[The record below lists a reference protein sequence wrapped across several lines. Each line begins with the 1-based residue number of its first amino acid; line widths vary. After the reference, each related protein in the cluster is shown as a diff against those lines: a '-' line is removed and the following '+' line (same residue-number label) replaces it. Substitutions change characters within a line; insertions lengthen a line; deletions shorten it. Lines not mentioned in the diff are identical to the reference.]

1 MSLKIYNFFK
11 IKADMGKIIGIDL
24 GSTLSEV
31 AVMEGNQ
38 PTIIVNDEG
47 HRTTPS
53 VISFSEN
60 GERKVGDAA
69 KRQAVTNPKGTVVLI
84 KRFMGGTYD
93 EIKDNIKHVQYD
105 VVNSNGHPR
114 VKINGREYTPE
125 ELSAMILSKMK
136 ATAENYLGE
145 TVTDAVI
152 TVPAYFNDAQREATK
167 KAGEIA
173 GLNVRRIV
181 AEPTAAIL
189 ASNIDMEKGGLYMVV
204 DYGGSTLDFS
214 IADISDNV
222 VEIKA
227 SNGDVYCG
235 GSDLDKIVTDYV
247 VAEFLKSEGIDLSKD
262 AMAMQRIIE
271 AVEKAKI
278 ELSTSTSTEIN
289 LPYITANE
297 NKEPKHLVV
306 NLTKAKFEQLIDK
319 EIEKVINLG
328 REAIVK
334 AGITSDDLTGI
345 LLVGGSTRI
354 PKVQEELKKAFN
366 KPLIKNVNV
375 DEVVALGAAVQG
387 SILNGEKKDILLL
400 DVTPLTLGIDTL
412 GGVMVPI
419 IEANT
424 TIPCK
429 RSKVFTTAEDNQP
442 AVTIKVGQGN
452 RPMTDDNKIIG
463 MFTLDGIMP
472 AQRNVPQI
480 EVTFDI
486 DTNGIMSVSA
496 IDKATGK
503 EQSIKIESASSLSD
517 EDIERMKKEAEEHA
531 DEDKKLKERADKL
544 NNAETFAFLM
554 EKSLEEV
561 PSDKIT
567 EEQKEEIK
575 KAIESLREEIK
586 NGDLD
591 KIEERQKEVEKL
603 WNPIAEEMYKSSQTD
618 GANAQQ
624 GSNPFSGFTDAFT
637 NNPFAK

>member
-1 MSLKIYNFFK
+1 
-11 IKADMGKIIGIDL
+11 MGKIIGIDL

-53 VISFSEN
+53 VISFTEN

-114 VKINGREYTPE
+114 IKINGKEYTPE

-145 TVTDAVI
+145 PVTDAVI

-247 VAEFLKSEGIDLSKD
+247 VAEFLKSDNIDLSND

-289 LPYITANE
+289 LPYITVNE
-297 NKEPKHLVV
+297 NKEPKHLVMT
-306 NLTKAKFEQLIDK
+306 LTKAKFEQLIDK
-319 EIEKVINLG
+319 EIDKVINLG
-328 REAIVK
+328 KEALVK
-334 AGITSDDLTGI
+334 AGITANDLTGI

-354 PKVQEELKKAFN
+354 PKVQDELKKAFN

-387 SILNGEKKDILLL
+387 SILSGEKNDILLL
-400 DVTPLTLGIDTL
+400 DVTPLSLGIDTM
-412 GGVMVPI
+412 GGVMAKI
-419 IEANT
+419 IDANT

-429 RSKVFTTAEDNQP
+429 RSQIFTTAENNQP
-442 AVTIKVGQGN
+442 AVTIVVAQGN
-452 RPMTDDNKIIG
+452 RPMTKDNKMIG
-463 MFTLDGIMP
+463 MFTLDGITLAP
-472 AQRNVPQI
+472 RGVPQI

-496 IDKATGK
+496 VDKATGK
-503 EQSIKIESASSLSD
+503 EQHITIESSSSLTD

-531 DEDKKLKERADKL
+531 EEDKKAIEKANKV
-544 NNAETFAFLM
+544 NSAETFAFM
-554 EKSLEEV
+554 VEKSLNEV
-561 PSDKIT
+561 PSDKVT
-567 EEQKEEIK
+567 DEQKEEIK
-575 KAIESLREEIK
+575 KAIESLRDEIK

-591 KIEERQKEVEKL
+591 KIEEKQKEVEKL
-603 WNPIAEEMYKSSQTD
+603 WNPIAEEMYKSTQADAS
-618 GANAQQ
+618 NAQQ
-624 GSNPFSGFTDAFT
+624 GGNPFSGFTDTFVK
-637 NNPFAK
+637 NPFAK

>member
-1 MSLKIYNFFK
+1 
-11 IKADMGKIIGIDL
+11 MGKIIGIDL

-38 PTIIVNDEG
+38 PTIIVNNEG

-53 VISFSEN
+53 VISFAEN
-60 GERKVGDAA
+60 GERKVGEAA

-105 VVNSNGHPR
+105 VINKNGQPR
-114 VKINGREYTPE
+114 ISINKKEYTPE

-136 ATAENYLGE
+136 ATAEEYLGE

-235 GSDLDKIVTDYV
+235 GSDLDKIVADYV
-247 VAEFLKSEGIDLSKD
+247 VAEFLKTENIDLSND

-297 NKEPKHLVV
+297 NKEPKHLAIT
-306 NLTKAKFEQLIDK
+306 LTKAKFEQLIDK
-319 EIEKVINLG
+319 EIDKVINLG
-328 REAIVK
+328 KEAVSK
-334 AGITSDDLTGI
+334 AGIKAEDLTGI

-354 PKVQEELKKAFN
+354 PKVQDELKKAFN

-387 SILNGEKKDILLL
+387 SILSGDKTDVLLL
-400 DVTPLTLGIDTL
+400 DVTPLTLGIDTQ
-412 GGVMVPI
+412 GGVMAPI

-442 AVTIKVGQGN
+442 AVTIVVGQGN
-452 RPMTDDNKIIG
+452 RPMTRDNKIIG
-463 MFTLDGIMP
+463 MFTLDGITP
-472 AQRNVPQI
+472 ASRGIPQI

-496 IDKATGK
+496 VDKATGK
-503 EQSIKIESASSLSD
+503 EQSIKIESSSSLSD

-531 DEDKKLKERADKL
+531 EEDKKAMEK
-544 NNAETFAFLM
+544 AEKINSAEGFAFLV
-554 EKSLEEV
+554 EKTMKDVL
-561 PSDKIT
+561 SDKIT
-567 EEQKEEIK
+567 DTQKDEVN
-575 KAIESLREEIK
+575 KAIESLRGEIK

-591 KIEERQKEVEKL
+591 KIEDRQKELETV
-603 WNPIAEEMYKSSQTD
+603 WNPIAEELYKSAQTD
-618 GANAQQ
+618 GQNPQQ
-624 GSNPFSGFTDAFT
+624 GSNPFSGFTDTFV

>member
-1 MSLKIYNFFK
+1 
-11 IKADMGKIIGIDL
+11 MGKIIGIDL

-289 LPYITANE
+289 LPYITVNE
-297 NKEPKHLVV
+297 NKEPKHLVI

-387 SILNGEKKDILLL
+387 SILSGDKKDILLL

-412 GGVMVPI
+412 GGVMAPI

-442 AVTIKVGQGN
+442 AVTIVVGQGN
-452 RPMTDDNKIIG
+452 RPMTKDNKIIG

-472 AQRNVPQI
+472 AQRGIPQI

-503 EQSIKIESASSLSD
+503 EQSIKIESSSSLSD
-517 EDIERMKKEAEEHA
+517 EDIDRMKKEAEEHA
-531 DEDKKLKERADKL
+531 EEDKKAIEKANKINSTEA
-544 NNAETFAFLM
+544 FAFM
-554 EKSLEEV
+554 VEKSLNDV
-561 PSDKIT
+561 PSDKAT
-567 EEQKEEIK
+567 DEQKEEIK
-575 KAIESLREEIK
+575 KSIESLREEIK

-624 GSNPFSGFTDAFT
+624 GSNPFSDFTDAFT

>member
-1 MSLKIYNFFK
+1 MS
-11 IKADMGKIIGIDL
+11 KIIGIDL

-38 PTIIVNDEG
+38 PTIIVNEEG

-53 VISFSEN
+53 VISFSKD

-69 KRQAVTNPKGTVVLI
+69 KRQAVTNPKGTVILI
-84 KRFMGGTYD
+84 KRFMGGTYE

-105 VVNSNGHPR
+105 VVNSNGQPR
-114 VKINGREYTPE
+114 VKINDKEYTPE

-136 ATAENYLGE
+136 STAENYLGE

-189 ASNIDMEKGGLYMVV
+189 ASNIDMKKGGKYMVV

-214 IADISDNV
+214 IADISDGV

-235 GSDLDKIVTDYV
+235 GSDLDKLVSDYV
-247 VAEFLKSEGIDLSKD
+247 VSEFKKNEGVDLSKD
-262 AMAMQRIIE
+262 SMAMQRILE

-278 ELSTSTSTEIN
+278 ELSNSTSTEIN
-289 LPYITANE
+289 LPYITAVDN
-297 NKEPKHLVV
+297 NPKHLIITI
-306 NLTKAKFEQLIDK
+306 TKAKFEQLIDK
-319 EIEKVINLG
+319 EIQKVINLG
-328 REAIVK
+328 KDALVK
-334 AGITSDDLTGI
+334 ANMQASELEGI

-354 PKVQEELKKAFN
+354 PKVQEELTKAFN
-366 KPLIKNVNV
+366 RPLIKNVNV

-387 SILNGEKKDILLL
+387 SIISGEKTDVLLL
-400 DVTPLTLGIDTL
+400 DVTPLSLGIDTM
-412 GGVMVPI
+412 GGVMAKI

-429 RSKVFTTAEDNQP
+429 RSQIFTTAENNQP
-442 AVTIKVGQGN
+442 AVTIVVAQGN
-452 RPMTDDNKIIG
+452 RPMTKDNKMIG
-463 MFTLDGIMP
+463 MFTLDGITP
-472 AQRNVPQI
+472 APRGIPQI

-486 DTNGIMSVSA
+486 DTNGILSVSA
-496 IDKATGK
+496 VDKATNK
-503 EQSIKIESASSLSD
+503 EQHITIENSSSLSD

-531 DEDKKLKERADKL
+531 EEDKKEMEKANKV
-544 NNAETFAFLM
+544 NAAETFAFM
-554 EKSLEEV
+554 IEKSMEEL
-561 PSDKIT
+561 PEDKIT
-567 EEQKEEIK
+567 SEQKEEIQK
-575 KAIESLREEIK
+575 SIDELKEAVKEK
-586 NGDLD
+586 DLD
-591 KIEERQKEVEKL
+591 KIEEKQKEVEKL
-603 WNPIAEEMYKSSQTD
+603 WNPIAEELYKSEQQNGQSANSQF
-618 GANAQQ
+618 N
-624 GSNPFSGFTDAFT
+624 GSNPFSGFTG
-637 NNPFAK
+637 NSNPFAQ

>member
-1 MSLKIYNFFK
+1 
-11 IKADMGKIIGIDL
+11 MGKIIGIDL
-24 GSTLSEV
+24 GSCLSEV
-31 AVMEGNQ
+31 AVIEGNK

-69 KRQAVTNPKGTVVLI
+69 KRQAVTNPKGTVILI
-84 KRFMGGTYD
+84 KRFMGCTYD
-93 EIKDNIKHVQYD
+93 EVKDSIKHVQYD
-105 VVNSNGHPR
+105 VLNSNGHPR
-114 VKINGREYTPE
+114 IKINNKEYTPE

-136 ATAENYLGE
+136 STAENYLGE
-145 TVTDAVI
+145 EVTDAVI

-189 ASNIDMEKGGLYMVV
+189 ASNINMEKGGKYMVV
-204 DYGGSTLDFS
+204 DYGGATLDFS
-214 IADISDNV
+214 IADISDGV

-235 GSDLDKIVTDYV
+235 GSDLDKIVSDYV
-247 VAEFLKSEGIDLSKD
+247 VDEFKSQEGIDLSND
-262 AMAMQRIIE
+262 PMAMQRIIE

-387 SILNGEKKDILLL
+387 SILSGDKKDILLL

-412 GGVMVPI
+412 GGVMAPI

-442 AVTIKVGQGN
+442 AVTIVVGQGN
-452 RPMTDDNKIIG
+452 RPMTKDNKIIG

-472 AQRNVPQI
+472 AQRGIPQI

-503 EQSIKIESASSLSD
+503 EQSIKIESSSSLSD
-517 EDIERMKKEAEEHA
+517 EDIDRMKKEAEEHA
-531 DEDKKLKERADKL
+531 EEDKKAIEKANKI
-544 NNAETFAFLM
+544 NSAEAFAFM
-554 EKSLEEV
+554 VEKSLDNV
-561 PSDKIT
+561 TSDKAT
-567 EEQKEEIK
+567 DEQKEEIK

-591 KIEERQKEVEKL
+591 KIEEKQKEVEKL

-624 GSNPFSGFTDAFT
+624 GSNPFSGFTDTFT

>member
-1 MSLKIYNFFK
+1 
-11 IKADMGKIIGIDL
+11 MGKIIGIDL

-53 VISFSEN
+53 VISFTEN

-145 TVTDAVI
+145 PVTDAVI

-189 ASNIDMEKGGLYMVV
+189 ASNIDMKKGGLYMVV

-247 VAEFLKSEGIDLSKD
+247 VVEFLKSDNIDLSKD

-289 LPYITANE
+289 LPYITVNE
-297 NKEPKHLVV
+297 NKEPKHLVMT
-306 NLTKAKFEQLIDK
+306 LTKAKFEQLIDK

-328 REAIVK
+328 KEAIVK
-334 AGITSDDLTGI
+334 AGIKSEDLTGI

-354 PKVQEELKKAFN
+354 PKVQDELKKAFN

-387 SILNGEKKDILLL
+387 SILSGDKKDVLLL

-412 GGVMVPI
+412 GGVMAPI

-429 RSKVFTTAEDNQP
+429 RSKVFTTAADNQP
-442 AVTIKVGQGN
+442 AVTIEVGQGN
-452 RPMTDDNKIIG
+452 RPMTKDNKIIG

-472 AQRNVPQI
+472 APRNVPQI

-486 DTNGIMSVSA
+486 DSNGIMSVSA
-496 IDKATGK
+496 VDKATGK

-531 DEDKKLKERADKL
+531 DEDKKTKEKADKL
-544 NNAETFAFLM
+544 NSAETFAFLM

-567 EEQKEEIK
+567 EEQKEDVK

-603 WNPIAEEMYKSSQTD
+603 WNPIAEEMYKSNPTD
-618 GANAQQ
+618 GSNTQQ
-624 GSNPFSGFTDAFT
+624 GSNPFSGFTDTFA

>member
-1 MSLKIYNFFK
+1 MS
-11 IKADMGKIIGIDL
+11 KIIGIDL

-38 PTIIVNDEG
+38 PTIIINDEG

-69 KRQAVTNPKGTVVLI
+69 KRQAITNPKGTVILI

-105 VVNSNGHPR
+105 VVNSNGQPR
-114 VKINGREYTPE
+114 IKINKKEYTPE

-145 TVTDAVI
+145 EVTDAVI

-189 ASNIDMEKGGLYMVV
+189 ASNIDMEKGGIYMVV

-235 GSDLDKIVTDYV
+235 GSDLDKIVSDYV
-247 VAEFLKSEGIDLSKD
+247 VAEFKSQEGIDLSKD
-262 AMAMQRIIE
+262 PMAMQRIIE

-289 LPYITANE
+289 LPYITVNE
-297 NKEPKHLVV
+297 NKEPKHLVMT
-306 NLTKAKFEQLIDK
+306 LTKAKFEQLIDK
-319 EIEKVINLG
+319 EIDKVINLG
-328 REAIVK
+328 KEALVK
-334 AGITSDDLTGI
+334 AGITSNDLTGI

-354 PKVQEELKKAFN
+354 PKVQDELKKAFN

-387 SILNGEKKDILLL
+387 SILSGEKTDVLLL
-400 DVTPLTLGIDTL
+400 DVTPLSLGIDTM
-412 GGVMVPI
+412 GGVMAKI

-429 RSKVFTTAEDNQP
+429 RSQIFTTAENNQP
-442 AVTIKVGQGN
+442 AVTIVVAQGN
-452 RPMTDDNKIIG
+452 RPMTKDNKRIG
-463 MFTLDGIMP
+463 MFTLDGITP
-472 AQRNVPQI
+472 APRGVPQI

-496 IDKATGK
+496 VDKATGK
-503 EQSIKIESASSLSD
+503 EQHITIESSSSLTD

-531 DEDKKLKERADKL
+531 EEDKKAMEKANKI
-544 NNAETFAFLM
+544 NSAETFAFM
-554 EKSLEEV
+554 VEKSLDEV
-561 PSDKIT
+561 KSDKVT
-567 EEQKEEIK
+567 DEQKEEIK
-575 KAIESLREEIK
+575 KAIESLREELK
-586 NGDLD
+586 SGDLD
-591 KIEERQKEVEKL
+591 KIEEKQKEVEKL
-603 WNPIAEEMYKSSQTD
+603 WNPIAEEMYKSEQASDGQGQTFE
-618 GANAQQ
+618 G
-624 GSNPFSGFTDAFT
+624 NPFSGFTGDS
-637 NNPFAK
+637 NPFAK

>member
-1 MSLKIYNFFK
+1 MS
-11 IKADMGKIIGIDL
+11 KIIGIDL

-53 VISFSEN
+53 VISFTEN

-105 VVNSNGHPR
+105 VVNKNGQPR
-114 VKINGREYTPE
+114 VKINGKEYTPE

-145 TVTDAVI
+145 PVTDAVI

-189 ASNIDMEKGGLYMVV
+189 ASNIDMEKGGVYMVV

-235 GSDLDKIVTDYV
+235 GSDLDKIVSDYV
-247 VAEFLKSEGIDLSKD
+247 VSEFKGQEGIDLSKD
-262 AMAMQRIIE
+262 PMAMQRIIE
-271 AVEKAKI
+271 SVEKAKI

-289 LPYITANE
+289 LPYITVNE
-297 NKEPKHLVV
+297 NKEPKHLVMT
-306 NLTKAKFEQLIDK
+306 LTKAKFEQLIDK
-319 EIEKVINLG
+319 EIDKVINLG
-328 REAIVK
+328 KEALVK
-334 AGITSDDLTGI
+334 AGITANDLTGI

-354 PKVQEELKKAFN
+354 PKVQDELKKAFN

-387 SILNGEKKDILLL
+387 SILSGDKTDVLLL
-400 DVTPLTLGIDTL
+400 DVTPLSLGIDTQ
-412 GGVMVPI
+412 GGVMATL

-429 RSKVFTTAEDNQP
+429 RSNVFTTAEDNQP
-442 AVTIKVGQGN
+442 AVTIVVGQGN
-452 RPMTDDNKIIG
+452 RPMTKDNKIIG
-463 MFTLDGIMP
+463 MFTLDGITP
-472 AQRNVPQI
+472 APRGIPQI

-496 IDKATGK
+496 VDKATGK
-503 EQSIKIESASSLSD
+503 EQHIKIESSSSLTE

-531 DEDKKLKERADKL
+531 EEDKKAMEKANKI
-544 NNAETFAFLM
+544 NSAETFAFM
-554 EKSLEEV
+554 VEKSLNEL
-561 PSDKIT
+561 PSDKAT
-567 EEQKEEIK
+567 DEQKEEIK
-575 KAIESLREEIK
+575 KAIEALRDELK
-586 NGDLD
+586 SGDLD
-591 KIEERQKEVEKL
+591 KIEEKQKEVEKL
-603 WNPIAEEMYKSSQTD
+603 WNPIAEEMYKSAQGTD
-618 GANAQQ
+618 GQNQTFE
-624 GSNPFSGFTDAFT
+624 GNPFSGFTGQS
-637 NNPFAK
+637 NPFAQ